1 MLQTSF
7 DHLTLQLI
15 SVLLNGWVHHEFM
28 IPRSIGFDLL
38 PNVIVIANKPFVG
51 HIFHAHSQLSPTHL
65 SRRLWRASP
74 RELCSWGLSE
84 RRFSQSDDRCCT
96 RKYAAQRL
104 VRPARFEPIPSCVC
118 RWDTSVVQQ
127 WNVSYAYP
135 TFAPTE
141 RKGRTEI
148 CSSELLLDV
157 VGEALLLEVVE
168 RASALPSRARA
179 VFKSILS
186 PVGRFVERPSIRTQR
201 PWAGRRSP
209 ARIS

>member
-84 RRFSQSDDRCCT
+84 RRFSQSEDRCCT
-96 RKYAAQRL
+96 RKYAAQSL
-104 VRPARFEPIPSCVC
+104 VRPAKFEPIPSCVC

-127 WNVSYAYP
+127 WNASYAYP
-135 TFAPTE
+135 HPPPPP
-141 RKGRTEI
+141 RKG
-148 CSSELLLDV
+148 
-157 VGEALLLEVVE
+157 
-168 RASALPSRARA
+168 PH
-179 VFKSILS
+179 
-186 PVGRFVERPSIRTQR
+186 GRMFRRPTGLKID
-201 PWAGRRSP
+201 
-209 ARIS
+209 